1 MGLLPI
7 TEKGKPVGGHAAWPL
22 FYMNDFS
29 RLGLVVGR
37 MADTLDT
44 LRANGFRVLTGEAGQ
59 AVQVDGPGQ
68 AQEVFTTLLAA
79 KLDFEVAD
87 LVSCAYQG

>member
-7 TEKGKPVGGHAAWPL
+7 TEKGKPAACHADWPL

-29 RLGLVVGR
+29 RMGLVVGR
-37 MADTLDT
+37 LTEVLDA
-44 LRANGFRVLTGEAGQ
+44 LRAGGFRVLTGEAGY
-59 AVQVDGPGQ
+59 AVQVDGPEQ
-68 AQEVFTTLLAA
+68 AQEAFTVLMAG

-87 LVSCAYQG
+87 LVGCAYQG

>member
-7 TEKGKPVGGHAAWPL
+7 TEKGTPVACHADWPL

-37 MADTLDT
+37 MAETLEA
-44 LRANGFRVLTGEAGQ
+44 LRAGGFQVLTGETGN
-59 AVQVDGPGQ
+59 AVQVDGPEQ
-68 AQEVFTTLLAA
+68 AQEVFTALMAG

>member
-7 TEKGKPVGGHAAWPL
+7 MEKGAGASCHADWPL

-37 MADTLDT
+37 LSLALSV
-44 LRANGFRVLTGEAGQ
+44 LRQSGYRVLETLQGS
-59 AVQVDGPGQ
+59 AVSIDSSDQVIGIV
-68 AQEVFTTLLAA
+68 EMLASNQV
-79 KLDFEVAD
+79 ESEIAD

>member
-1 MGLLPI
+1 MGVLPI
-7 TEKGKPVGGHAAWPL
+7 MEKGARVSCHADWPL

-37 MADTLDT
+37 LSQALSV
-44 LRANGFRVLTGEAGQ
+44 LRQGGYRVLETLQGS
-59 AVQVDGPGQ
+59 AVRIDNSDQVIGIV
-68 AQEVFTTLLAA
+68 EMLASYQV
-79 KLDFEVAD
+79 ESEIAD

>member
-7 TEKGKPVGGHAAWPL
+7 TEKGKPVACHADWPL

-37 MADTLDT
+37 LTEALEA
-44 LRANGFRVLTGEAGQ
+44 LQAGGFRVLTGEAGN
-59 AVQVDGPGQ
+59 AVLVDGPEQ
-68 AQEVFTTLLAA
+68 AQEVFTALMAGH
-79 KLDFEVAD
+79 LDFEVAD

>member
-7 TEKGKPVGGHAAWPL
+7 TEKGKPVAYHADWPL

-37 MADTLDT
+37 LSEALEA
-44 LRANGFRVLTGEAGQ
+44 LRAGGFHVLTGETGN
-59 AVQVDGPGQ
+59 AVQVGSPEQ
-68 AQEVFTTLLAA
+68 AQEVFTALLAGH
-79 KLDFEVAD
+79 LDFEVAD

>member
-7 TEKGKPVGGHAAWPL
+7 IEKGAGASCHADWPL

-37 MADTLDT
+37 LSLALSV
-44 LRANGFRVLTGEAGQ
+44 LRQSGYRVLETLQGS
-59 AVQVDGPGQ
+59 AVSIDSSDQVIGIV
-68 AQEVFTTLLAA
+68 EMLASNQV
-79 KLDFEVAD
+79 ESEIAD

>member
-1 MGLLPI
+1 MAQI
-7 TEKGKPVGGHAAWPL
+7 TVRQRGVLAQCTRDWPL

-37 MADTLDT
+37 LTEALDA
-44 LRANGFRVLTGEAGQ
+44 LRAGGFRVLTGEAGY
-59 AVQVDGPGQ
+59 AVQVDGPEQ
-68 AQEVFTTLLAA
+68 AQEAFTVLMAG